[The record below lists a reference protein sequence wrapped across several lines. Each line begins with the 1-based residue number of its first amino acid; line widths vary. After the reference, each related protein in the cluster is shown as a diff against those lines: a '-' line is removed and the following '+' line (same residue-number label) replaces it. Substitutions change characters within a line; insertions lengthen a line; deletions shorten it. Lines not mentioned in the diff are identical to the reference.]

1 MKEAIGGTWLFGIV
15 LTFIVFFTTY
25 VSVSTN
31 YAKAFKVKD
40 ELLLT
45 IEHFKGVNDKT
56 TNRINEYLKGV
67 GYYSEG
73 KCIDNS
79 NESSTFAK
87 GYSKWEGF
95 YVNGSTNKSKGN
107 YCIRRYVVS
116 DGKTGPIGHP
126 SSAYY
131 QVLVFFKLDW
141 PIIRTFFEVRIDG
154 ETSIIYHNNDKSSYF
169 KN

>member
-40 ELLLT
+40 EILLT
-45 IEHFKGVNDKT
+45 IEHYKGVNNKT
-56 TNRINEYLKGV
+56 IDRINTYLKGV
-67 GYYSEG
+67 GYYSKG
-73 KCIDNS
+73 KCADNS
-79 NESSTFAK
+79 NEKNK
-87 GYSKWEGF
+87 GYSNWEGF
-95 YVNGSTNKSKGN
+95 YVGGTNNKSYGN
-107 YCIRRYVVS
+107 YCIRRYVIS
-116 DGKTGPIGHP
+116 DCKTGPIGHP

-141 PIIRTFFEVRIDG
+141 PIIGSIFEVRIDG
-154 ETSIIYHNNDKSSYF
+154 ETSIIYHFDDKSAYF
-169 KN
+169 MN